1 MSLDGE
7 AVAVRLVLVILLA
20 ALAAGLLWFLLDD
33 SGSSG
38 TPDGH
43 ELTAPEGDESDEERV
58 PDDVPSEPRVTD
70 VPVTMIDELPQGILE
85 HLEAGGQS
93 LLDDPEFMERI
104 VRFEVDPKNPHKRL
118 TGEII
123 LAALSD
129 MPGIGKQFR
138 FLSDSDMKRF
148 RAHRFQAVVEPRM
161 TAGMLISFCPLLGY
175 RAVAWEGE
183 FYMVPIPNH
192 FVEDSAPIEGTA
204 ADKRTKSQK
213 VRDRRAREGQGTG
226 GN

>member
-1 MSLDGE
+1 M
-7 AVAVRLVLVILLA
+7 RLVLVILLA
-20 ALAAGLLWFLLDD
+20 AVAAGLLWFLLDD
-33 SGSSG
+33 QGSG

-43 ELTAPEGDESDEERV
+43 ELSAPEGDESEAERV
-58 PDDVPSEPRVTD
+58 PDDVPSAPTVTE
-70 VPVTMIDELPQGILE
+70 VPITRIDALPKGILE

-93 LLDDPEFMERI
+93 LIDDPEFMERI
-104 VRFEVDPKNPHKRL
+104 VRFELDPKNPHKRI

-123 LAALSD
+123 LAALSG
-129 MPGIGKQFR
+129 MPGIGKPFR
-138 FLSDSDMKRF
+138 FLSDSDLKRF
-148 RAHRFQAVVEPRM
+148 RTHRFQAVVEPRM

-192 FVEDSAPIEGTA
+192 YVEDSAPIEGTA
-204 ADKRTKSQK
+204 ADKRTKSK
-213 VRDRRAREGQGTG
+213 KDRDRRDREGQGTG